1 VARDR
6 RVLLVESDAA
16 TAETYLEQLRK
27 DGVPVE
33 HVASGRDA
41 DGFLKSRLPVLVLAD
56 LTLPD
61 VTGQE
66 LIESWAADPQLAAIP
81 VWIIGSL
88 EAQNDRWWHN
98 AANVQRYFLKS
109 RVSVGRL
116 SLEIRA
122 TLGLP
127 YAERLA
133 NRQAFV

>member
-6 RVLLVESDAA
+6 RVLLVESDPAA
-16 TAETYLEQLRK
+16 AELYLEQLRR

-33 HVASGRDA
+33 HVTCGRAA
-41 DGFLKSRLPVLVLAD
+41 DDFIKSRHPVLVLAD

-61 VTGQE
+61 VSGQD
-66 LIESWAADPQLAAIP
+66 LVESWAADPQLAAIP
-81 VWIIGSL
+81 VWIVGSL
-88 EAQNDRWWHN
+88 EAQNDRWWHD

-127 YAERLA
+127 YAEHLA
-133 NRQAFV
+133 NRQAVG